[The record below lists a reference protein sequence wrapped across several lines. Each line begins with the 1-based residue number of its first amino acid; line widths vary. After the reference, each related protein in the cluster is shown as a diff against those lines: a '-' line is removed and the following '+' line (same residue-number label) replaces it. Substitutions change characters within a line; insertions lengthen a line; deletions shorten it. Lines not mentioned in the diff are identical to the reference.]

1 MTAPESESANHAD
14 LREVWPNEA
23 FDFTP
28 WLADNLCLLGKAV
41 EMELELIQTEAPGW
55 SGFLDILAKR
65 ADEAERKVAIENQ
78 LEVSDSDH
86 LARLLGYAAEH
97 DACELIWV
105 APQFWEYHLRQIAW
119 LNKLM
124 AGNAEIHAVA
134 VRLER
139 GGDLRPVGNDE
150 TTLGFHAKF
159 ARVDLDKD
167 AQEWAILREGT
178 LSPTSQKYRNFFL
191 PLLGDLRSAGF
202 TDKDSVTA
210 GNDQS
215 FPSGYSTIDY
225 HVGFWGGS
233 ANAVLSIYLYVAT
246 FDPDRNKRIFDAM
259 YQHRQ
264 EIEGAVPEVWW
275 GRGNGQNE
283 AVVGISTPGSV
294 EDPEEK
300 LDEIRAWASKNM
312 PRFKAVIQPCLE
324 RVMSELP
331 PEPAEP
337 TPGNAPT

>member
-1 MTAPESESANHAD
+1 MTTSESRQSERVD
-14 LREVWPNEA
+14 LRGVWPNEA

-28 WLADNLCLLGKAV
+28 WVADNLCLLGKAV

-65 ADEAERKVAIENQ
+65 ADELERKVAIENQ

-86 LARLLGYAAEH
+86 FARLLGYAAEH
-97 DACELIWV
+97 DARELIWV
-105 APQFWEYHLRQIAW
+105 APQFWEYHLRQIGW
-119 LNKLM
+119 LNEKV
-124 AGNAEIHAVA
+124 AGQASIHAVA
-134 VRLER
+134 VRLLP
-139 GGDLRPVGNDE
+139 GGKLRQKDSASDVP
-150 TTLGFHAKF
+150 GFRAEF

-167 AQEWAILREGT
+167 GPEWAILREGA
-178 LSPTSQKYRNFFL
+178 LSPTAQKYRNFFL
-191 PLLGDLRSAGF
+191 PLLGDLRSARF
-202 TDKDSVTA
+202 TDRDSVTA
-210 GNDQS
+210 GNDQL

-233 ANAVLSIYLYVAT
+233 ANSVLSIYLYVAN
-246 FDPDRNKRIFDAM
+246 FDPNRNKRIFDAL

-264 EIEGAVPEVWW
+264 EIEEALPGVWW
-275 GRGNGQNE
+275 GKRNGQNE
-283 AVVGISTPGSV
+283 AVVGISTPGSI

-312 PRFKAVIQPCLE
+312 PKFNAVIQPCLD

-331 PEPAEP
+331 PEPADP